1 MHSSGTA
8 SSQQGSEQPSAMP
21 SGTEITFTDDLGRSV
36 SLTRPERTA
45 ALTGSFADMWVLAGG
60 RDSLKAAAHD
70 TWTSFDL
77 HLTEDVTDLGE
88 IKSPSLEKLI
98 AADVDFVLA
107 SAKNDADKQ
116 LEDSL
121 ESAGITVAYF
131 DVSNFDDYLRMLRIL
146 TDLTGNPE
154 AYRQYGTSLQQQI
167 DHTIEKSSEIADPPA
182 VLYLRAAGSSV
193 KAKNSQGSV
202 LGEMLAD
209 LHTRNIADQDT
220 GLLEDLSLE
229 AILLAN
235 PDKIFIVCQG
245 ADDTKARAVLE
256 QTLLSNPAWTSLDAV
271 KKGEVYYMDQN
282 LYNLK
287 PNARWAEAYEKL
299 YRLLYENEQS
309 QS

>member
-1 MHSSGTA
+1 MH
-8 SSQQGSEQPSAMP
+8 

-77 HLTEDVTDLGE
+77 HLAEDVTDLGE

-121 ESAGITVAYF
+121 RSAGIAVAYF
-131 DVSNFDDYLRMLRIL
+131 DVSNFDDYLRMLKIL

-167 DHTIEKSSEIADPPA
+167 DHTIEKSSEIADPPS

-209 LHTRNIADQDT
+209 LHTQNIADQDT
-220 GLLEDLSLE
+220 SLLEDLSME

-271 KKGEVYYMDQN
+271 KKNEVYYMDQN

-299 YRLLYENEQS
+299 YSLLYENEQS